1 MSSQS
6 TELRNKCQLYSV
18 SLKKR
23 RESKPN
29 GAGEVGDDLS
39 SLLRYLKSMDVVKI
53 IIVKKRCYIFNLS
66 MERQVEEVVK
76 FCCTDQNISV
86 LGIDTRYNLCNI
98 WVTDLCYQ
106 NKRIIG

>member
-39 SLLRYLKSMDVVKI
+39 SLLRDLKSMDVVKI

-76 FCCTDQNISV
+76 FCCTDQYISV

-98 WVTDLCYQ
+98 WVTDSCYQ